1 MPKVKYYYDSDSLSF
16 KEIKNDNKTWL
27 KYFGIYL
34 IGTSLSALFFILVA
48 SYFFESPKEKYLKR
62 ELENMKN
69 QFLLLKQVLL
79 MKLTFTEDNILKI

>member
-34 IGTSLSALFFILVA
+34 IGTSLSALFF
-48 SYFFESPKEKYLKR
+48 YFSS
-62 ELENMKN
+62 
-69 QFLLLKQVLL
+69 
-79 MKLTFTEDNILKI
+79 KLFF